1 MNKNSRVMEEQ
12 KLFSFFK
19 RKTILGSILYH
30 KIAFSFFLNMLSTI
44 RLLVYSRVLQNSFY
58 GNSNNGTPH
67 THL

>member
-44 RLLVYSRVLQNSFY
+44 RLLVRVLQSSFY
-58 GNSNNGTPH
+58 GNSNTGTPH